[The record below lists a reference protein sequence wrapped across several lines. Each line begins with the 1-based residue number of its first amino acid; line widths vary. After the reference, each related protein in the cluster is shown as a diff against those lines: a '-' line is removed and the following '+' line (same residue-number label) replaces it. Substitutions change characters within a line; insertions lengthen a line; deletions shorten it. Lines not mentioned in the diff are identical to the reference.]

1 MKKFFTPILTTL
13 LKALTL
19 YYSVSAMTVI
29 HLSIFPG
36 SPLLEG
42 KEQNW
47 VNAVYNEE
55 QQMYRI
61 TLTPVIVNRASHI
74 AFMVAG
80 PNKAKILKEVI
91 EGKYMPSTLP
101 AQLIKPENGELHWFL
116 DKETAKKLSNTE

>member
-1 MKKFFTPILTTL
+1 M
-13 LKALTL
+13 
-19 YYSVSAMTVI
+19 VI

-36 SPLLEG
+36 SPLLEE

-74 AFMVAG
+74 AFMV
-80 PNKAKILKEVI
+80 
-91 EGKYMPSTLP
+91 EGQEKRKY
-101 AQLIKPENGELHWFL
+101 
-116 DKETAKKLSNTE
+116 